1 MKKMKVILLMITMA
15 AALTFGGCGKDDE
28 TSESTAVEVTPTPT
42 ATPSSTPAPTATPTP
57 AGEQTAPSTELTGT
71 IISASMND
79 LVLRTSDNKEYNC
92 STLNATKSLSG
103 GVTIGATI
111 TVTLESVD
119 SDNGVFKASRLSD
132 NESSSQGSSEGS
144 SDGYSEDSGS
154 YSSSGS
160 ESDYDSGYDSD
171 NNSGYDSGY
180 DSDNDSGYDS
190 SYDSD
195 NNSGYDSS
203 YDSDNY

>member
-1 MKKMKVILLMITMA
+1 MKNAKITLLMITMA
-15 AALTFGGCGKDDE
+15 AVLTFGGCGKNDE

-42 ATPSSTPAPTATPTP
+42 TTPSSTPAPTATPTP
-57 AGEQTAPSTELTGT
+57 AGEATAPSTELTGI

-103 GVTIGATI
+103 GITIGNTI
-111 TVTLESVD
+111 TVTLESAE

-132 NESSSQGSSEGS
+132 SESSSSQGESTANSDSTGTGS
-144 SDGYSEDSGS
+144 STYN
-154 YSSSGS
+154 SSSS
-160 ESDYDSGYDSD
+160 NESDYDSDNDSDYDSDYDSGYDSD
-171 NNSGYDSGY
+171 Y
-180 DSDNDSGYDS
+180 DSDYDSSYNS

-195 NNSGYDSS
+195 YDSGS
-203 YDSDNY
+203 Y